1 LFLMGKKITT
11 SFHHVPLMNSKK
23 VLPLFAMFLEGE
35 EKEQA
40 LRVGTEL
47 CLPSVVPLRLK
58 SDRVLS
64 SSASRIT
71 DSAWASDSTVCKEK
85 LVVLLCNVLISVG
98 GYHQI

>member
-1 LFLMGKKITT
+1 
-11 SFHHVPLMNSKK
+11 MNSKK